1 MKHLSDRDKSKL
13 IEELDLEVW
22 STFAMQVKPGTRP
35 GIVYHCYCPHCQA
48 DQKKIEK
55 TTHNVT
61 AFVYRHHKGW
71 GAQGDGLGF
80 FCAACG
86 TKHPRVYEFL
96 GGEGSIAAEE
106 YAWKRFEADCVGKG
120 WYCPYPKRWKELS
133 EQAVKARAAKYRA
146 EYEQRKQTNRERC
159 SSASQ
164 PPHPRKPRR
173 SDEEREE
180 LKKQAREVRRGLMIS
195 PRESGNPL
203 SIKDPASKETGK

>member
-1 MKHLSDRDKSKL
+1 M
-13 IEELDLEVW
+13 
-22 STFAMQVKPGTRP
+22 TFEDCGERSFS
-35 GIVYHCYCPHCQA
+35 

-159 SSASQ
+159 SSASH
-164 PPHPRKPRR
+164 PHPRKPRR

-180 LKKQAREVRRGLMIS
+180 LKKQAREIRRGLMIS
-195 PRESGNPL
+195 PRESSNPF
-203 SIKDPASKETGK
+203 

>member
-1 MKHLSDRDKSKL
+1 MKHLSDRDKRKL

-22 STFAMQVKPGTRP
+22 TKFATQVKPGTRP
-35 GIVYHCYCPHCQA
+35 DIVYHCYCPQCQA
-48 DQKKIEK
+48 DQKKTKK

-61 AFVYRHHKGW
+61 AFVYRHNKGL

-86 TKHPRVYEFL
+86 TKYPRVYDFL

-133 EQAVKARAAKYRA
+133 ERAVKARAAKYRA

-159 SSASQ
+159 GGAPQ
-164 PPHPRKPRR
+164 PPIPANQEGLLRN
-173 SDEEREE
+173 ER
-180 LKKQAREVRRGLMIS
+180 
-195 PRESGNPL
+195 N
-203 SIKDPASKETGK
+203 